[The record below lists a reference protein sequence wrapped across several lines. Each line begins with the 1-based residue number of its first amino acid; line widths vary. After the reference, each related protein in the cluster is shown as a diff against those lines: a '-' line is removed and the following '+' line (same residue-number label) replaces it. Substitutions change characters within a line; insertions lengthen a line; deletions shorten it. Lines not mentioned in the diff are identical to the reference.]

1 MADVTTTFA
10 AKDESFAKTVTNLQ
24 GRLTEFGGG
33 VGSFNSQVAGMAS
46 SFAKFAG
53 PIAGIAT
60 AFFGAKAAVDSFGN
74 ALAMGGRL
82 DDLSKRTGASAGEML
97 LLEKAFGLAGSS
109 AEAVGP
115 TISKLNKFLAEASTA
130 GSAQDATLRNLGLT
144 YSQLS
149 ELSPSEQM
157 RLLAERI
164 SAIENP
170 ALKTQAAMAVFGKS
184 GGELIPL
191 LSSFSGE
198 VAKAAG
204 YLGSLPD
211 IMNENAA
218 AFADLDDNINEIRGK
233 FDQFTSGLITG
244 MVPALTSV
252 TDKLANLD
260 AAGLGQAF
268 SEYITGAAQAVS
280 NSLLLGDA
288 IDNVKTA
295 IDAIVSGDYSQGLSL
310 MWVTMKITALN
321 AVNQIVT
328 NFVAG
333 MQAVG
338 DFIVTTMGPS
348 SALWRLVG
356 NAFTLIGTNFEIS
369 ISEAVANVVSVIPG
383 IGTAMAES
391 LRASATSARAEA
403 ALLTEEISAGA
414 KVTADEFTK
423 AGAALP
429 NSFAEKKSALDPLF
443 DLTDEFAEQKILQEA
458 ITAKLIEAKPEIAAI
473 AVSAKDFGISLSEVP
488 TTLQSTID
496 LSGQLSESLYRAK
509 IGAQGVASA
518 FQLGTDSSGQISF
531 DLNSTSES
539 ANQASNFLGEGAD
552 ATNALNINGKSYKDS
567 AEEAANILKRTRG
580 DATIIAEAYTGMS
593 DRMSEGATK
602 VNQSIEKMREAHHFG
617 QKTQEEM
624 YQNLEKGG
632 HNIFDATKRAG
643 QEFVGQTKLSTE
655 MRRTESRLQSAENA
669 RERAMDR
676 AATMEKNNQDG
687 AANNL
692 RRRAEEAFTRKMEEL
707 APAAEKGAEQARKM
721 LEDGGS
727 TNKDSVTEG
736 GDAAKKALEEGAEA
750 IKDATGAGAAQ
761 VAPVDP
767 LSVLNEIKLFLTQTF
782 FTDFKK
788 RLPQNALG

>member
-33 VGSFNSQVAGMAS
+33 VGSFNNQVAGMAS

-144 YSQLS
+144 YTQLS

-164 SAIENP
+164 TAIESP

-268 SEYITGAAQAVS
+268 SEYITSAAQAVS
-280 NSLLLGDA
+280 DSFLLGDA
-288 IDNVKTA
+288 IDSVKIA
-295 IDAIVSGDYSQGLSL
+295 IDGIISGNYSDGLSL
-310 MWVTMKITALN
+310 MWTTMKITALN
-321 AVNQIVT
+321 AVDEIVR
-328 NFVAG
+328 NFTAG
-333 MQAVG
+333 MQTVGNFIATMFAPSGALILLIQSIGTIVSSSLLSKIGTGLADLLSGLGPMFESAAESARYNAETATRAVEMNMQSLG
-338 DFIVTTMGPS
+338 SQIE
-348 SALWRLVG
+348 LVG
-356 NAFTLIGTNFEIS
+356 EQAT
-369 ISEAVANVVSVIPG
+369 EAG
-383 IGTAMAES
+383 KAM
-391 LRASATSARAEA
+391 
-403 ALLTEEISAGA
+403 
-414 KVTADEFTK
+414 
-423 AGAALP
+423 P
-429 NSFAEKKSALDPLF
+429 QSFADNYASLNPLF
-443 DLTDEFAEQKILQEA
+443 DLKDEFAEQKRLQEE

-473 AVSAKDFGISLSEVP
+473 AASAKDFGISLSEVP
-488 TTLQSTID
+488 ATLQSTID
-496 LSGQLSESLYRAK
+496 LSGQLSESLYKAK

-518 FQLGTDSSGQISF
+518 FELGTHSSGQISF

-567 AEEAANILKRTRG
+567 AEEAANILKRTKG

-624 YQNLEKGG
+624 YQNLRKGG
-632 HNIFDATKRAG
+632 YNIYDATKLAG
-643 QEFVGQTKLSTE
+643 QEFVAQTKLSTE
-655 MRRTESRLQSAENA
+655 MRKTESRTISAENA

-676 AATMEKNNQDG
+676 AAAMEKNNQDV

-692 RRRAEEAFTRKMEEL
+692 RRRTEEKFMREMDKL
-707 APAAEKGAEQARKM
+707 GPAAEKGSEQARKM